1 MFICDQVSNADYALL
16 VFKEKD
22 KISAVPLY
30 AFSIPEKLECVGS
43 PKFQGTYTTSDANII
58 DDKALEKLKFDL
70 LKFCSSN
77 EGSAI
82 SKSERDIYE
91 NKINSLLDTIS
102 SKHADLIKAVRDYRE
117 LEQKYT
123 ATLNKYNAVMEIVN
137 KFTDF
142 IIIDDE
148 ESSKEIEDYD
158 DYDDEEGWET
168 IYP

>member
-1 MFICDQVSNADYALL
+1 M
-16 VFKEKD
+16 
-22 KISAVPLY
+22 
-30 AFSIPEKLECVGS
+30 
-43 PKFQGTYTTSDANII
+43 
-58 DDKALEKLKFDL
+58 
-70 LKFCSSN
+70 
-77 EGSAI
+77 
-82 SKSERDIYE
+82 
-91 NKINSLLDTIS
+91 
-102 SKHADLIKAVRDYRE
+102 IKAVRDYRE